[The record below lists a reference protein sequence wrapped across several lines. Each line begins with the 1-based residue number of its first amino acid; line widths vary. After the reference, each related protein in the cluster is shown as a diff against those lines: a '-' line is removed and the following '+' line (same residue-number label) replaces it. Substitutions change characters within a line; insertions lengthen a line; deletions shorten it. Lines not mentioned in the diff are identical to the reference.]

1 MILTNIIRLIIA
13 VTSIVLFLSCRQRET
28 QINHLQP
35 IDTTAVL
42 DDRLKDS
49 TKVLVAQLPVQ
60 FDSTDVLLHAISV
73 VNLKSSD
80 GSFGRISKDA
90 YGSSDFSTGYY
101 TNNDL
106 TGDFINI
113 VFQDKEGRERALT
126 DKKMSI
132 KRVTFLQE
140 IFKLTKRSYLLYVVS
155 DRDTNGDKAFDHLD
169 LEALYISNLDGTA
182 FTKLTKELH
191 ELYDWSLITRER
203 KLYFSTLEDKNKDG
217 RLTNEDTF
225 HYYVIDFTNDPH
237 TVAEYNPL
245 KVLER

>member
-1 MILTNIIRLIIA
+1 MIRLVIA
-13 VTSIVLFLSCRQRET
+13 ATSTLLFFSCGQRET
-28 QINHLQP
+28 QINHEQS

-49 TKVLVAQLPVQ
+49 TKVLVAELPIQ

-73 VNLKSSD
+73 VNLQTC
-80 GSFGRISKDA
+80 GGTLGRISKDA
-90 YGSSDFSTGYY
+90 YGSSDFSSGYY

-113 VFQDKEGRERALT
+113 VFQDKEGLERALT

-132 KRVTFLQE
+132 KRVTFLQD
-140 IFKLTKRSYLLYVVS
+140 IYKLTKRSYLLYVVS

-169 LEALYISNLDGTA
+169 LESLYISNLDGTT

-191 ELYDWSLITRER
+191 ELYDWSLIARER
-203 KLYFSTLEDKNKDG
+203 KLYFTTLEDKNKDG
-217 RLTNEDTF
+217 RLTNKDTF
-225 HYYVIDFTNDPH
+225 HYYVIDFTNTPY
-237 TVAEYNPL
+237 TLAEYNPL
-245 KVLER
+245 KVLQK

>member
-1 MILTNIIRLIIA
+1 MIRLVIV
-13 VTSIVLFLSCRQRET
+13 VTATVLFLSCRQQET
-28 QINHLQP
+28 QINHQQS

-42 DDRLKDS
+42 DDRIGDS
-49 TKVLVAQLPVQ
+49 TKVLVAQLPIQ
-60 FDSTDVLLHAISV
+60 FDSTNVLLHAISV

-113 VFQDKEGRERALT
+113 VFQDKEGHERALT

-132 KRVTFLQE
+132 KRVTFLQD
-140 IFKLTKRSYLLYVVS
+140 IFKRTQRSYLLYVVA

-191 ELYDWSLITRER
+191 ELYDWSLIARER

-225 HYYVIDFTNDPH
+225 HYYVIDFTNDPY
-237 TVAEYNPL
+237 TLAEYNPL
-245 KVLER
+245 KVLK